1 MREPRLKSSSL
12 YHVQSQSIHKTFS
25 FNVNMNVKSLSRVRL
40 FATQWTVAYQDPLSM
55 GFSKQEY
62 WSELPFPSPG
72 GLPDPGIGP
81 RDRTQVSCI
90 GGRHFNL

>member
-1 MREPRLKSSSL
+1 MSA
-12 YHVQSQSIHKTFS
+12 Q
-25 FNVNMNVKSLSRVRL
+25 SLSFVQL
-40 FATQWTVAYQDPLSM
+40 FVTLWTVAYQDPLSM

-81 RDRTQVSCI
+81 RDRTQVSLI
-90 GGRHFNL
+90 AGRRFTL